1 MSRATLKAI
10 QAAAGNAG
18 DAATYVD
25 DVFSTYVYQGTGRNT
40 FIENDIA
47 LSNTTDGGSAYFPS
61 GSQQG
66 SADQYPI
73 QLDSNITL
81 SGDFTIEMWI
91 KRDGTATTG
100 ECILSPDFGS
110 GGGNIQ
116 IGVRNSSDGTAPD
129 ALYIYDGG
137 TYNGSTT
144 NTVPPKAW
152 THIAYSRSGSTVYYW
167 VNGVAAGTA
176 ATSYSFV
183 INTIGALGGYGAG
196 PVGYISNLRISNN
209 ARYTSAFTVP
219 TSALSSDANT
229 LLLILQ
235 GASPFTDQSGNKTLT
250 VASTTEA
257 STEGPFDSGDG
268 GYGGLVWIKG
278 RGPNAFNHILED
290 TVRGADRFL
299 RTNTTNAELI
309 GGSGVTAFNSNGFT
323 TGTNGA
329 VTFSGDDFVSWTFR
343 KQPGF
348 FDVVTYT
355 GNGTN
360 QAISHNLDST
370 PGMIIVKRTDS
381 STNGFWIVYHRGTS
395 ASPQNDYMTLQTTQG
410 VNQWVDWNETAPT
423 STQFEVGSVYTNTS
437 GATYVAYLFAH
448 DAQDFGTDSDEAIIK
463 CGSYTGNG
471 STTGP
476 IIDLGFEP
484 QWILLKGVTSGA
496 SYDWRIHDTM
506 RGWTADGTGAKLEP
520 NTSDVE
526 DTAECRLKCLPNGF
540 QPSDN
545 AAVVN
550 ASGATYIYVAIRRPH
565 KPASELEATG
575 VFSVKNYAATTS
587 SASVTHDVVFDAE
600 ISANR
605 DISTA
610 KFHFVDQLRGING
623 VTLRSSS
630 TSQELSYPTFW
641 SRQNM
646 YTMYAPSQFDSWWA
660 SSSGT
665 QNHISYALK
674 RAPGFFDVVTY
685 TGTGSNMTI
694 PHNLGVAPE
703 LFFLKKRNL
712 TRSWGVYSK
721 SIDIDQ
727 YLTLNTTGA
736 AGSFA
741 LWQSTAPTATQFT
754 VGTDGSV
761 NGSGDTFVVYL
772 FATVPGISKV
782 DSYTGTGSDVNVNC
796 GFTSGARFVLV
807 KRTDSTG
814 DWYVWDSVRGIVAG
828 NDPYLLLNSD
838 AAQITTTD
846 YIDPLSSGFTITSS
860 APAALNASGGSYIFL
875 AIA

>member
-18 DAATYVD
+18 GGATYVD
-25 DVFSTYVYQGTGRNT
+25 DVFSTYLYTGTGRNT

-268 GYGGLVWIKG
+268 GYGGLVWIKD
-278 RGPNAFNHILED
+278 RSTALNNILED
-290 TVRGADRFL
+290 TERGANRYL
-299 RTNTTNAELI
+299 RSNTTNAELV
-309 GGSGVTAFNSNGFT
+309 GGNCVTAFTSSGFT

-329 VTFSGDDFVSWTFR
+329 VANSGDNFVSWTFR

-348 FDVVTYT
+348 FDIVTYT
-355 GNGTN
+355 GTGSAQN
-360 QAISHNLDST
+360 ISHNLGSV
-370 PGMIIVKRTDS
+370 PGMIITKRIDS
-381 STNGFWIVYHRGTS
+381 TSDWAVYHRSYGSGGPAGILNGTDAAFS
-395 ASPQNDYMTLQTTQG
+395 LSTY
-410 VNQWVDWNETAPT
+410 WNNTDPT
-423 STQFEVGSVYTNTS
+423 STEFSLGSFANVNAS
-437 GATYVAYLFAH
+437 GGTYVAYIFAH
-448 DAQDFGTDSDEAIIK
+448 DAQDFGTDSDESIIK
-463 CGSYTGNG
+463 CGSYTG
-471 STTGP
+471 
-476 IIDLGFEP
+476 
-484 QWILLKGVTSGA
+484 
-496 SYDWRIHDTM
+496 
-506 RGWTADGTGAKLEP
+506 
-520 NTSDVE
+520 
-526 DTAECRLKCLPNGF
+526 
-540 QPSDN
+540 
-545 AAVVN
+545 
-550 ASGATYIYVAIRRPH
+550 
-565 KPASELEATG
+565 
-575 VFSVKNYAATTS
+575 
-587 SASVTHDVVFDAE
+587 
-600 ISANR
+600 
-605 DISTA
+605 
-610 KFHFVDQLRGING
+610 
-623 VTLRSSS
+623 
-630 TSQELSYPTFW
+630 
-641 SRQNM
+641 
-646 YTMYAPSQFDSWWA
+646 
-660 SSSGT
+660 
-665 QNHISYALK
+665 
-674 RAPGFFDVVTY
+674 
-685 TGTGSNMTI
+685 TGSNQSI
-694 PHNLGVAPE
+694 AHNLG
-703 LFFLKKRNL
+703 
-712 TRSWGVYSK
+712 S
-721 SIDIDQ
+721 
-727 YLTLNTTGA
+727 
-736 AGSFA
+736 
-741 LWQSTAPTATQFT
+741 
-754 VGTDGSV
+754 
-761 NGSGDTFVVYL
+761 
-772 FATVPGISKV
+772 VPGMVIIKQRSGTEGWFVWHRLRRV
-782 DSYTGTGSDVNVNC
+782 DYQ
-796 GFTSGARFVLV
+796 
-807 KRTDSTG
+807 
-814 DWYVWDSVRGIVAG
+814 VWELYG
-828 NDPYLLLNSD
+828 
-838 AAQITTTD
+838 
-846 YIDPLSSGFTITSS
+846 
-860 APAALNASGGSYIFL
+860 
-875 AIA
+875 